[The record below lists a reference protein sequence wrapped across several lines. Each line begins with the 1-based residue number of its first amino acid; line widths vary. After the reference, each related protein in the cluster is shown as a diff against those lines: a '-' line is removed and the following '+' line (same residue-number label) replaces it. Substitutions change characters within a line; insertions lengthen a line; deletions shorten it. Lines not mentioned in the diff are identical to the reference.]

1 MNNGRNS
8 EGYPDPTQCEAER
21 NIEYERRQQGRRAKY
36 AGERFENMISAACN
50 YYRSQNIA
58 DIEKTPEPMRPLKPY
73 GDRRRGQYVAVF
85 TKKAQNDYKGILN
98 GGRCVAFEAKHTDA
112 DKIEA
117 SAVSDRQAE
126 LLENYEKMGA
136 SCFVLVSFKFEQF
149 YRIPW
154 SVWRDMK
161 DIYGHKHLKRSEIQ
175 DYEIGLNHL
184 GTLEFLKRQR
194 EERTML
200 TRALNDLKNPKS
212 KTGSLQIIA
221 TFTGTTGSMG
231 FITGQRYELI
241 VRYIRS
247 RGHFE
252 VKTRDGQ
259 LFCPYQSTEAFA
271 KNWSASAIQKGA

>member
-1 MNNGRNS
+1 
-8 EGYPDPTQCEAER
+8 
-21 NIEYERRQQGRRAKY
+21 
-36 AGERFENMISAACN
+36 
-50 YYRSQNIA
+50 
-58 DIEKTPEPMRPLKPY
+58 MRPLKPY

-184 GTLEFLKRQR
+184 GTLEFLKK
-194 EERTML
+194 TKGGTHNAD
-200 TRALNDLKNPKS
+200 TRA
-212 KTGSLQIIA
+212 
-221 TFTGTTGSMG
+221 
-231 FITGQRYELI
+231 
-241 VRYIRS
+241 
-247 RGHFE
+247 
-252 VKTRDGQ
+252 
-259 LFCPYQSTEAFA
+259 
-271 KNWSASAIQKGA
+271 

>member
-1 MNNGRNS
+1 MSNGRNS
-8 EGYPDPTQCEAER
+8 EGYPDPTPCEAER

-98 GGRCVAFEAKHTDA
+98 GGRCIAFEAKHTDA

-175 DYEIGLNHL
+175 DYEICLL
-184 GTLEFLKRQR
+184 YTSPSPRD
-194 EERTML
+194 
-200 TRALNDLKNPKS
+200 TR
-212 KTGSLQIIA
+212 
-221 TFTGTTGSMG
+221 
-231 FITGQRYELI
+231 
-241 VRYIRS
+241 
-247 RGHFE
+247 
-252 VKTRDGQ
+252 
-259 LFCPYQSTEAFA
+259 
-271 KNWSASAIQKGA
+271 